1 MLQQIDKKKI
11 FVYLFFLFTLSTL
24 NNLSLNK
31 SELFKLR
38 INQINVS
45 GLSNEGNNKIAKNLN
60 KLIFQNIFFLDKEYI
75 IKILAKKNLIHS
87 YEIKKIYPS
96 SIAVIIKETKF
107 LAITN
112 YNKKNYFIGSN
123 SKLIES
129 NSINKNLPYV
139 FGKTDFKD
147 FVNFVKIIEN
157 SNFNFKEISEIFF
170 FQSGRWDIKIKN
182 GVLFKLPK
190 IKLTE
195 SLNLAYQIMNKDNF
209 KNIKIVDLRI
219 LNHVILTN
227 E

>member
-45 GLSNEGNNKIAKNLN
+45 GLSNEDNNKIAKNLN
-60 KLIFQNIFFLDKEYI
+60 KLIFQNIFFLDKEYV

-87 YEIKKIYPS
+87 YEVKKIYPS
-96 SIAVIIKETKF
+96 SIAVTIKEAKF

-112 YNKKNYFIGSN
+112 YNNKNYFIGSN

-139 FGKTDFKD
+139 FGKIDFKD

-182 GVLFKLPK
+182 DVLFKLPK
-190 IKLTE
+190 INLTE
-195 SLNLAYQIMNKDNF
+195 SLNLAYKIMNKDNF
-209 KNIKIVDLRI
+209 KNTKIVDLRI